1 VPIEDIQW
9 ALAEYR
15 AKKRVHR
22 YKKVRDYYEGR
33 HNMAFAQERFATV
46 FGERFWE
53 ITDNL
58 CPAIVD
64 TVADRLTITGFSSSA
79 VRRRTVAG
87 QTVVADPLGSQAW
100 AIWKRNRMRQRSNE
114 VHRESLL
121 TGDGYAIVWPDENG
135 QAAIWPQVAD
145 EMVVEYSELRPGEL
159 VRAGRVWRQADGR
172 TRVTIYF
179 RDRIE
184 RYVSDRT
191 RVPGTVA
198 AKQMMLLPDGEV
210 ENPFGVPV
218 FHFPNKR
225 LFGYGVSELD
235 DVIPLQDA
243 LNKSVCDMLVA
254 MEFAAFRQR
263 WATGLDVEVDEDGK
277 AKAPPFRPGVD
288 RIFAAEDKEV
298 RFGEFAETNLEQFLK
313 VQEDLRAE
321 IARVSGTPL
330 HYLFITRG
338 DFPSGE
344 AMKSAEARL
353 TEKLEDR
360 HDAHGPTWQ
369 RLMTFALTVE
379 SARLPQTFELR
390 TSWADPAPRSDEE
403 RARTGLMKRQ
413 LGVSRRQVLK
423 EQGYNDEL
431 IEEMIK
437 EEPVQTVPVPDRI
450 PAPEDDP
457 TRSSSRARR

>member
-1 VPIEDIQW
+1 MPIEDIQW
-9 ALAEYR
+9 ALAEQR
-15 AKKRVHR
+15 AKKRLAR
-22 YKKVRDYYEGR
+22 YKKVRDYYDGK

-58 CPAIVD
+58 CPAVVD

-79 VRRRTVAG
+79 VRRRTVQG
-87 QTVVADPLGSQAW
+87 QEVVSDPLGSQAW
-100 AIWKRNRMRQRSNE
+100 AIWTRNRMRQRSNE

-135 QAAIWPQVAD
+135 RAAIWPQLAD

-159 VRAGRVWRQADGR
+159 VRGGRVWRQADGR
-172 TRVTIYF
+172 MRVTLYYP
-179 RDRIE
+179 DKIE
-184 RYVSDRT
+184 RYISDRT
-191 RVPGTVA
+191 RTPGSVA
-198 AKQMMLLPDGEV
+198 AKQMALLEDGII
-210 ENPFGVPV
+210 ENPYGVPV

-235 DVIPLQDA
+235 DVLPLQDA

-263 WATGLDVEVDEDGK
+263 WATGLDVDVNEDGK
-277 AKAPPFRPGVD
+277 PKAPPFRPGVD
-288 RIFAAEDKEV
+288 RIFAAESDKTQ
-298 RFGEFAETNLEQFLK
+298 FGEFAETNLEQFLK

-369 RLMTFALTVE
+369 QLMRFALLVE
-379 SARLPQTFELR
+379 GARLPQTFEIS

-431 IEEMIK
+431 IEEMLK
-437 EEPVQTVPVPDRI
+437 EEPVQTVAV
-450 PAPEDDP
+450 PAPGEID
-457 TRSSSRARR
+457 AQQ

>member
-1 VPIEDIQW
+1 MPVDDIKW
-9 ALAEYR
+9 ALNELR
-15 AKKRVHR
+15 AKKRVKR
-22 YKKVRDYYEGR
+22 YKQTREYYEGK

-58 CPAIVD
+58 CPAVVD

-79 VRRRTVAG
+79 VRKRTVGG
-87 QTVVADPLGSQAW
+87 QTLVSDPLGSHAW
-100 AIWKRNRMRQRSNE
+100 SIWKRNRMRQRSNE
-114 VHRESLL
+114 IHRESLL
-121 TGDGYAIVWPDENG
+121 TGDGYAIVWPDKSG
-135 QAAIWPQVAD
+135 LAAIWPQAAD
-145 EMVVEYSELRPGEL
+145 EMVVEYSEVAPGEL
-159 VRAGRVWRQADGR
+159 TRSARVWRQLDGKMR
-172 TRVTIYF
+172 ATLYYP
-179 RDRIE
+179 DHLE
-184 RYVSDRT
+184 RYVSERT
-191 RVPGTVA
+191 QTPGNLTE
-198 AKQMMLLPDGEV
+198 KHMQLLDVGEV
-210 ENPFGVPV
+210 ENPFGRVPV

-225 LFGYGVSELD
+225 LFGYGVSELA

-263 WATGLDVEVDEDGK
+263 WATGLDVDVDDDGK
-277 AKAPPFRPGVD
+277 PKAPPFRPGVD
-288 RIFAAEDKEV
+288 RIFAAESKDTT
-298 RFGEFAETNLEQFLK
+298 FGEFAETNLEQFLK

-360 HDAHGPTWQ
+360 HDAHGPTWEQ
-369 RLMTFALTVE
+369 LMSFALRIE
-379 SARLPQTFELR
+379 EKSLPRGFELAP
-390 TSWADPAPRSDEE
+390 SWADPAPRSDEE

-423 EQGYNDEL
+423 EQGYSDDV
-431 IEEMIK
+431 IEEMLK
-437 EEPVQTVPVPDRI
+437 EEPVQTVPVP
-450 PAPEDDP
+450 APGDEIV
-457 TRSSSRARR
+457 AQQ